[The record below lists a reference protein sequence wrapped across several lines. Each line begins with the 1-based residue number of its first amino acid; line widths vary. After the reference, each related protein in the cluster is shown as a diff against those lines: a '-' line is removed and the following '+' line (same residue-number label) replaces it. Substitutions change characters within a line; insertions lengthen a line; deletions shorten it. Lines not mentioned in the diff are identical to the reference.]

1 VTRTGPVLL
10 LLGLAGT
17 APLAAQARFWRED
30 ERVVITDQQMVFAV
44 AATESYVYA
53 ATATGLGIYD
63 RRFQQWAPPVTVADG
78 YPREPIA
85 AALADPAEDAVWLA
99 TVSGVVRYRRG
110 FRSFDAFLVPGGVR
124 DLAFDRDDTFQ
135 GIFLLTVSGWH
146 LLPRAGFSPAPAAP
160 PPPGRRIAPL
170 SSADLERRIPYLR
183 TMGTQA
189 LLDDRLRSFR
199 FTSATVVPGTE
210 EYYLGTNGMG
220 LVFVDALVAR
230 IEPVPA
236 GLLSPGA
243 GAVLAVHD
251 GVWVGSDEQGQ
262 RSGLTFVSEDL
273 QRFAYEEGPP
283 GTGFRA
289 SAVRA
294 LIQRGNEIWAATDQG
309 IVRVEPGVA
318 TRRLQTVDGLP
329 DNEVFA
335 LANGPSGT
343 WVATARGIVRI
354 PPDTV
359 LVLRTEGPRIPA
371 LALAIT
377 GGDSAWVGY
386 TEGLGLAAPDG
397 QVFDAPG
404 ADTLMDLRS
413 AITAMTVY
421 GDTVVAAT
429 ADRLLWRVG
438 SGPWTVSR
446 IIGEVAPIYALAG
459 DARGLWVGGRAG
471 LARVKLVAQA
481 VVPFP
486 VPQDVPAAVRGI
498 AVTERYLWLAT
509 EAGLVRFSREAID
522 P

>member
-1 VTRTGPVLL
+1 MTRTPTVLL
-10 LLGLAGT
+10 LLVAAGT
-17 APLAAQARFWRED
+17 APIAAQARFWRED
-30 ERVVITDQQMVFAV
+30 ERVIITDQQVVFAV
-44 AATESYVYA
+44 AATESRVYA
-53 ATATGLGIYD
+53 ATATGLGVYD

-85 AALADPAEDAVWLA
+85 AALADPADDAVWLA
-99 TVSGVVRYRRG
+99 TVSGVVRYRPV
-110 FRSFDAFLVPGGVR
+110 FRSFEAFLVPGGVH

-135 GIFLLTVSGWH
+135 GIFLRTASGWQ
-146 LLPRAGFSPAPAAP
+146 LLPRAGFTPIPAPP

-170 SSADLERRIPYLR
+170 RAEELEARIPYIR
-183 TMGTQA
+183 TMGAQV

-220 LVFVDALVAR
+220 LVYVDALVAR

-243 GAVLAVHD
+243 GAVLAVRD
-251 GVWVGSDEQGQ
+251 GVWVGSDEQGS

-289 SAVRA
+289 SVVRSLA
-294 LIQRGNEIWAATDQG
+294 QRGNEIWAATDQG

-329 DNEVFA
+329 DNDVYA
-335 LANGPSGT
+335 LASSPTGT
-343 WVATARGIVRI
+343 WVATARGVVRI

-359 LVLRTEGPRIPA
+359 IVLRTEGPRVPV
-371 LALAIT
+371 LALAVA
-377 GGDSAWVGY
+377 GDSAWVGY
-386 TEGLGLAAPDG
+386 ADGLGLAAPDG
-397 QVFDAPG
+397 QVFEAPG
-404 ADTLMDLRS
+404 ADTLLDLRS

-429 ADRLLWRVG
+429 PDRLLWRVAG
-438 SGPWTVSR
+438 GPWTVSR
-446 IIGEVAPIYALAG
+446 ILGEVAPIYALAG

-471 LARVKLVAQA
+471 LARVRLVAQA
-481 VVPFP
+481 VVSYP
-486 VPQDVPAAVRGI
+486 VPYDVPAAVRGI
-498 AVTERYLWLAT
+498 AVTERYLWVAT